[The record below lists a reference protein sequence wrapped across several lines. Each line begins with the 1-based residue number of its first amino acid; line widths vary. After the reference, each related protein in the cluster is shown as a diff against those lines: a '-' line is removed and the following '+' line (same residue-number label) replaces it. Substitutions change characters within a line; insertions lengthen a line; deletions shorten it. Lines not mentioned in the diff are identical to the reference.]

1 MGLAFLNKKSWHTG
15 SFKNIEEVWKAKE
28 KQKDLM
34 MKREEI
40 RKKVVEE
47 KYSEELK
54 KMQVEAGLLPASSL
68 NRMEWMYT
76 SHDNEDNK
84 NSAEA
89 YLLGKAVNSL
99 AETHGA
105 LKAVTYNPDENEAEA
120 NEDFVRLVE
129 DPLYVMAKETE
140 KRRREMMANPVK
152 MRDIYEEV
160 RQLMLA
166 KAERKK
172 AKKEKKEKKD
182 KKHKKKDK
190 RKSHSRS
197 RSRSKSSRDKKE
209 KKDSKHKKEKKK
221 SRHRSSSSNSRS
233 ASDSKERKSK
243 KNKLTKHSSKGG
255 DSSTTIHTSEDE
267 VFNEYVKQRLGP
279 LVEFDPDNYRLRF
292 TAKHKFKT
300 NTDKKAYSQE
310 EKERMVEQ
318 MKKDAADYERKK
330 LDRYERDIKAA
341 EEGTVGGN
349 YLHKMHADSMVEGG
363 RNSLSDNLNRGKF
376 FHDKKLIKED

>member
-28 KQKDLM
+28 KQIELM

-68 NRMEWMYT
+68 NRMEWMY
-76 SHDNEDNK
+76 SAHDDAENK
-84 NSAEA
+84 NNAEA

-99 AETHGA
+99 AETQGA
-105 LKAVTYNPDENEAEA
+105 LKPVIYNTDANEAEA

-160 RQLMLA
+160 RQLML
-166 KAERKK
+166 KKEEKKK

-182 KKHKKKDK
+182 KKHKKKEK

-197 RSRSKSSRDKKE
+197 RSRSHSSRDRKEKKDHKDKKE
-209 KKDSKHKKEKKK
+209 KKKH
-221 SRHRSSSSNSRS
+221 RHRSSSSSSRS
-233 ASDSKERKSK
+233 ASDSRDHKKKKEKLHK
-243 KNKLTKHSSKGG
+243 KSSKGG
-255 DSSTTIHTSEDE
+255 ESSTAINTSEDE
-267 VFNEYVKQRLGP
+267 VFNDYVKQRLGP
-279 LVEFDPDNYRLRF
+279 LVDFDPENYRLRF

-300 NTDKKAYSQE
+300 NLDKKNYTQE
-310 EKERMVEQ
+310 EREKMVEQ
-318 MKKDAADYERKK
+318 MKKDAEAFEKEK
-330 LDRYERDIKAA
+330 LERYEKDIKAA
-341 EEGTVGGN
+341 EEGTVSGN
-349 YLHKMHADSMVEGG
+349 YLHKMHADSMAEGG
-363 RNSLSDNLNRGKF
+363 RNSLGDNLNRGKF
-376 FHDKKLIKED
+376 FHDKKLSKD